1 MFSFIFFSP
10 QSTHI
15 TFSFNLFVTFTFRPL
30 PAVEIN
36 NLGVSLEKLLILD
49 RYELLEAH
57 VFLF

>member
-1 MFSFIFFSP
+1 MFSLIFFSP

-15 TFSFNLFVTFTFRPL
+15 TLSFNLFATFTFRSL

-36 NLGVSLEKLLILD
+36 NLGVHLEKVLILD
-49 RYELLEAH
+49 RYELPESH